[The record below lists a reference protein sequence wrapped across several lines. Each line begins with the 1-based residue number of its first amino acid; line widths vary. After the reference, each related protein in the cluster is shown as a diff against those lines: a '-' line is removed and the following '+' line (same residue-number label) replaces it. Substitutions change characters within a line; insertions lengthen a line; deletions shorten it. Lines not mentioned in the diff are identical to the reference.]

1 MLAVGFK
8 HENGGWGV
16 SVRDGV
22 DIHDWVFKADKEVV
36 SRVKMDAIDGITWE
50 QIEVVK
56 AEMFNEHYGFGSNHT
71 KIFWKFRLMAL
82 DEPGTPPEKREQS

>member
-1 MLAVGFK
+1 
-8 HENGGWGV
+8 
-16 SVRDGV
+16 
-22 DIHDWVFKADKEVV
+22 
-36 SRVKMDAIDGITWE
+36 MDAIDGITWE